1 MMKDLIDTKSSAM
14 GKYEKHKKKCDW
26 GYDDEYDQEESI
38 MNEQSEE
45 GTAPD
50 YDSVLDNTEQVIQAN

>member
-1 MMKDLIDTKSSAM
+1 MMKEPECLIDTKSF
-14 GKYEKHKKKCDW
+14 GIGNTEKHVKKCDW
-26 GYDDEYDQEESI
+26 DYDDECDQESI

-50 YDSVLDNTEQVIQAN
+50 YDSVLDNEQVI

>member
-1 MMKDLIDTKSSAM
+1 MMKEPECLIDTKSSVM
-14 GKYEKHKKKCDW
+14 GNTEKHGKKCEWD
-26 GYDDEYDQEESI
+26 YDDECDQESI

-50 YDSVLDNTEQVIQAN
+50 YDSVLDNTEQVF

>member
-1 MMKDLIDTKSSAM
+1 MIKEHDCLIDTKSSGM
-14 GKYEKHKKKCDW
+14 GEMNTKKCDW
-26 GYDDEYDQEESI
+26 DYDEECDQGESI

-50 YDSVLDNTEQVIQAN
+50 YDSVLDNTEQI